1 MRTPRLLGV
10 APALV
15 LALTTAACVTA
26 ETAPSASVTTIDPAN
41 ARWFQLDWVATQA
54 AGSSA
59 QSVDG
64 YVLNNNG
71 EAARV
76 QLLAQALDASGQVVD
91 QKIDYPE
98 APVPGFGRSYFHIG
112 PLAAADHY
120 QVSVW
125 SAYFFQGGRRNP

>member
-1 MRTPRLLGV
+1 MRTLRLLGV
-10 APALV
+10 APTLV

-26 ETAPSASVTTIDPAN
+26 ETAPSATVTTIDPAN

-54 AGSSA
+54 AGSNA

-64 YVLNNNG
+64 YVNNNNG

-91 QKIDYPE
+91 QKSTIRRLRSRALA
-98 APVPGFGRSYFHIG
+98 APTFISGRS
-112 PLAAADHY
+112 PL
-120 QVSVW
+120 
-125 SAYFFQGGRRNP
+125 RITIR

>member
-1 MRTPRLLGV
+1 MRVSRLPSF
-10 APALV
+10 AATAL
-15 LALTTAACVTA
+15 LAITVAACTTA
-26 ETAPSASVTTIDPAN
+26 ETAPSAAVTTLDPAGS
-41 ARWFQLDWVATQA
+41 RWFQLQWTTVEVV
-54 AGSSA
+54 GSNA

-64 YVLNNNG
+64 YVYNNNG

-76 QLLAQALDASGQVVD
+76 QLLAQALDTSGQVVD
-91 QKIDYPE
+91 QRINYPE

-120 QVSVW
+120 QVTVW

>member
-1 MRTPRLLGV
+1 MSTPRLLTL
-10 APALV
+10 APTLL

-26 ETAPSASVTTIDPAN
+26 ETAPSAAVTTLDPASS
-41 ARWFQLDWVATQA
+41 RWFQVQWTPTQVV
-54 AGSSA
+54 GSNA

-64 YVLNNNG
+64 YVLNTNG

-98 APVPGFGRSYFHIG
+98 APVPGFGRSYFRIG

-120 QVSVW
+120 QVTIW
-125 SAYFFQGGRRNP
+125 SAYFFQGGRRSP